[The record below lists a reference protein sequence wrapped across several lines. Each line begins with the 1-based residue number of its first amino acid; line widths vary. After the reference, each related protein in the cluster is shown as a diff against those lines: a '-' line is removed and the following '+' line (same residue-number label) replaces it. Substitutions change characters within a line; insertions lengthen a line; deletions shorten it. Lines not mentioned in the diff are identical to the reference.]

1 MIMNGRPQPNPNSI
15 MGYSIIIYRF
25 NDQKSVLSSWGN
37 QYCFP
42 SMKITRRTSMSN
54 DKRIR
59 IPFKNSTCIP

>member
-15 MGYSIIIYRF
+15 MGYSIIISRF